1 MINSNFIKP
10 RYNDRCFAD
19 LPATI
24 LHLLTG
30 TGQSALNPALLNGL
44 SQQYDTIILFFVDG
58 FGWRFYEKCDDFYPF
73 LRRIATEGQVSQL
86 TSQFP
91 STTAAHVTTIH
102 TGLPVGQSGVYE
114 WFFYEPQLDEIIAPL
129 LFSFAGDSQRDSLK
143 QAHVDP
149 QRLFSWET
157 LYQRLHQHGV
167 ASYVFQHGAYAH
179 STYSELLCE
188 GVTRIVPYKS
198 LSEALVNMQFLLE
211 RQTSPAYFFL
221 YFSQIDSQCHD
232 YGPNLPHVE
241 AEIDTFF
248 TTMERLFYQKL
259 AGKLT
264 NTLVMLT
271 ADHGLVE
278 VDPETTIYLN
288 TDSAFKGI
296 EQFIKTNRQGQ
307 FIVPV
312 GSPRDM
318 FLYIKEDRLMEA
330 QAFLASRLL
339 DRAEVRLVADLIA
352 EGYFGPPPM
361 SAEFLG
367 RVGNLVIL
375 PYAGESVW
383 WYEED
388 HFEMNFY
395 GHHGGLTEQEM
406 AIPLLMWEFM

>member
-1 MINSNFIKP
+1 MTSSNFIKP

-30 TGQSALNPALLNGL
+30 TGQPALNPAVLGEL
-44 SQQYDTIILFFVDG
+44 SSRYDTVILFFVDG
-58 FGWRFYEKCDDFYPF
+58 FGWRFYEKYRDAYPF
-73 LRRIATEGQVSQL
+73 LQRIATTGQVSQL

-91 STTAAHVTTIH
+91 STTAAHVTTIS
-102 TGLPVGQSGVYE
+102 TGLPVAQSGVYE

-129 LFSFAGDSQRDSLK
+129 LFSFAGDSQRDTLK

-149 QRLFSWET
+149 QRLFSWQTT
-157 LYQRLHQHGV
+157 LYQQLHQQGV
-167 ASYVFQHGAYAH
+167 ASYNFQHEAYSH
-179 STYSELLCE
+179 STYSQLLFE
-188 GVTRIVPYKS
+188 GATHIIPYQT
-198 LSEALVNMQFLLE
+198 LSEALVNMQFWLKQ
-211 RQTSPAYFFL
+211 RQTPAYFFL
-221 YFSQIDSQCHD
+221 YFSQIDSICHG

-259 AGKLT
+259 AGTLSD
-264 NTLVMLT
+264 TLVIVT

-278 VDPETTIYLN
+278 VDPKTTIYLN
-288 TDSAFKGI
+288 IEPAFKGI
-296 EQFIKTNRQGQ
+296 EQFFKTNRHGQ
-307 FIVPV
+307 LIVPA

-318 FLYIKEDRLMEA
+318 FLHIKEDRLAEA
-330 QAFLASRLL
+330 QEFLASRLSG
-339 DRAEVRLVADLIA
+339 RAEVRLITDLIA
-352 EGYFGPPPM
+352 QGYFGPPPM
-361 SAEFLG
+361 SAQFLG

-388 HFEMNFY
+388 HFEMKFF
-395 GHHGGLTEQEM
+395 GHHGGLTKQEM
-406 AIPLLMWEFM
+406 MIPLLMWEF